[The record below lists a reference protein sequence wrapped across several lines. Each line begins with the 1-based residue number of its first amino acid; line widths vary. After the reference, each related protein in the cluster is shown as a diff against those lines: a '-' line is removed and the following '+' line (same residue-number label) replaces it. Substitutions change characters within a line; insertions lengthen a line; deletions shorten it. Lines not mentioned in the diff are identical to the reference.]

1 MIAAVDALH
10 RYPIKGLSAE
20 PLATMALSRDA
31 GLAHD
36 REYAL
41 ALGTTEFDPGQPEP
55 LDKGFFLMLRKN
67 TALAAL
73 STRFVPETAHLTI
86 RRGGEDVFAAD
97 LSTGTGRAATED
109 FFADYLGEETCGR
122 PRLVRAENHKF
133 TDASVLSPV
142 MMRAVSVVNLASVRA
157 LSEATGRDLDPLRFR
172 ANIHL
177 DGLAPWQELDWV
189 GRELSIGPVRFR
201 GLARTPRCGAV
212 NVNPVTAERDANLP
226 KAIMQHVGHV
236 DLGIY
241 LEVVEGGTIAT
252 ADRLTLD

>member
-1 MIAAVDALH
+1 MPAVDALY
-10 RYPIKGLSAE
+10 RYPIKGLSSE
-20 PLATMALSRDA
+20 ALTSLSVTPQD

-41 ALGTTEFDPGQPEP
+41 ALGTTRFDPEKPEP
-55 LDKGFFLMLRKN
+55 LDKGFFLMLRNN

-73 STRFVPETAHLTI
+73 STRFDLENHRLTI
-86 RRGGEDVFAAD
+86 RRGGEEVFAAD
-97 LSTGTGRAATED
+97 LSTEAGRAGTEA
-109 FFADYLGEETCGR
+109 FFADYLGEETRGR

-142 MMRAVSVVNLASVRA
+142 MMRAISVVNLASVRA
-157 LSEATGRDLDPLRFR
+157 LSEATGRELDPLRFR

-177 DGLAPWQELDWV
+177 DGLEPWQELDWV
-189 GRELSIGPVRFR
+189 GRELSIGPVRLR

-212 NVNPVTAERDANLP
+212 NVNPKTAERDANLP
-226 KAIMQHVGHV
+226 KAIMKHFGHV

-241 LEVVEGGTIAT
+241 LEVLEGGTITT
-252 ADRLTLD
+252 ADGVALG